1 MFFINRS
8 VAVIK
13 PKQPFA
19 DWVNSLADAGDDQ
32 YTIQDFS
39 TDCSVILLPVV
50 DSDEQAEAFIKDMFR
65 DLFEL
70 ELSSWMTDD
79 ETWPEKRTYKMFLD
93 WFDVEFHSM
102 VFDHFP
108 EIAHID
114 DSAEV
119 HGDPCST
126 RKIDAVILL
135 APGDD
140 EKAPGDDDGRNRK
153 PNKPLSE

>member
-1 MFFINRS
+1 MHTINRS
-8 VAVIK
+8 VAIIK

-19 DWVNSLADAGDDQ
+19 DWVNSFPDAGDDQ

-50 DSDEQAEAFIKDMFR
+50 DSDEQAEAFVKDIFQ

-79 ETWPEKRTYKMFLD
+79 DTWPEKITYKMFLE

-102 VFDHFP
+102 VFDSLK
-108 EIAHID
+108 D
-114 DSAEV
+114 DIEK
-119 HGDPCST
+119 DPY
-126 RKIDAVILL
+126 DY
-135 APGDD
+135 
-140 EKAPGDDDGRNRK
+140 
-153 PNKPLSE
+153 